1 MATRRLRRRMK
12 RRRLRDFFLIFFL
25 RLDYGCFF

>member
-1 MATRRLRRRMK
+1 MAPRRPRRRMK

-25 RLDYGCFF
+25 RLDYARFF